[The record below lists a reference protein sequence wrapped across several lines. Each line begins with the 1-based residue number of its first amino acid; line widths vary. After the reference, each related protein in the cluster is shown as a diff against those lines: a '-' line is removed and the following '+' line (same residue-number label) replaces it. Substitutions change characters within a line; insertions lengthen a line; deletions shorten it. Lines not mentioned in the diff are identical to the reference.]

1 MSDLSREGIED
12 LVDIYQALG
21 NQTRLEVLLQLARD
35 EPVSQLTDEL
45 GITRSGLQKNIER
58 LISSELVYR
67 PHEEDSRTYGL
78 TPLGQHYVDLIQDDT
93 ERSLTVLKALR
104 GELSQL
110 EEEQAETRKT
120 LEEAG
125 VDVTEFEQK
134 LKAEAWQNIW
144 EEAEDEF

>member
-1 MSDLSREGIED
+1 MTDSSRQDIED
-12 LVDIYQALG
+12 LADIYQALG
-21 NQTRLEVLLQLARD
+21 NQTRLNVLLQLARD
-35 EPVSQLTDEL
+35 EPVSHLTDEL

-67 PHEEDSRTYGL
+67 PKEEDSNTYAL
-78 TPLGQHYVDLIQDDT
+78 TPLGQHYIEIIQED
-93 ERSLTVLKALR
+93 RKKSLAVLKTLR
-104 GELSQL
+104 KKIEQM
-110 EEEQAETRKT
+110 EEEQSETKKT

-144 EEAEDEF
+144 EDAEDEL

>member
-1 MSDLSREGIED
+1 MSDLSSQDIED
-12 LVDIYQALG
+12 LADIYQALG
-21 NQTRLEVLLQLARD
+21 NQTRLEVLIQLSKD
-35 EPVSQLTDEL
+35 EPVSHLTDKL

-67 PHEEDSRTYGL
+67 PQEEDSKTYAL
-78 TPLGQHYVDLIQDDT
+78 TPLGYRYVDLIQDDA
-93 ERSLTVLKALR
+93 EKSLTVLKSLR
-104 GELSQL
+104 EELEQL
-110 EEEQAETRKT
+110 EEDQSETRKT

-144 EEAEDEF
+144 EDAEDEL